1 MTDLITFCLQG
12 VYWTFSCKWASLSQ
26 LAQHGSAVF
35 ASVQLAALLL
45 MPSDPDSNV
54 KKKRRGRNEK
64 RCTNWKNVSPR
75 CWNTALCSSENPIK
89 QSKVLNSKAN
99 MLLCAVGRVRHR
111 GSDPTYPSC

>member
-54 KKKRRGRNEK
+54 KKKNEGAVMRRGVRTGK
-64 RCTNWKNVSPR
+64 TCLLGVGTLHCAVQR
-75 CWNTALCSSENPIK
+75 I
-89 QSKVLNSKAN
+89 QSSKAKF
-99 MLLCAVGRVRHR
+99 
-111 GSDPTYPSC
+111 